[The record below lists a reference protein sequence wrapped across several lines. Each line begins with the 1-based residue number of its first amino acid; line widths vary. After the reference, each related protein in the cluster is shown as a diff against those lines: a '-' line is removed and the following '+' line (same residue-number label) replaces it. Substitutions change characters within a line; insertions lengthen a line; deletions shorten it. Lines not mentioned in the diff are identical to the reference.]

1 MSLLVLAL
9 GYLLGS
15 IPFSYIIARLV
26 RGIDI
31 RAVGTGNVG
40 AHNVMWEVGRIAGLA
55 ALCLDTG
62 KGAGAVLLA
71 RGLGAD
77 GWTTVACGLVAV
89 VGHIFPLW
97 LGFRG
102 GGGMATSLGI
112 GLTLLPLEG
121 SICLAFFLVLYLVV
135 THNIAFSA
143 GVVLVLASLLAWAFD
158 RELPLRLA
166 PLMLAAVMLVPQL
179 PGVVRLWR
187 EADDKRALILD
198 EFIFD
203 RDARI

>member
-1 MSLLVLAL
+1 MNLPALAV

-31 RAVGTGNVG
+31 RTVGTGNVG
-40 AHNVMWEVGRIAGLA
+40 GHNVMLEVGRIAGLA
-55 ALCLDTG
+55 ALCLDAG

-77 GWTTVACGLVAV
+77 GWTTVACGVAAV
-89 VGHIFPLW
+89 AGHIFPLW
-97 LGFRG
+97 LAFRG
-102 GGGMATSLGI
+102 GGGMATSLGV

-121 SICLAFFLVLYLVV
+121 GICLALFLVLYLAV
-135 THNIAFSA
+135 TRNIAFSA
-143 GVVLVLASLLAWAFD
+143 GVALLRASPLAWAFG
-158 RELPLRLA
+158 RELPLSLA
-166 PLMLAAVMLVPQL
+166 SLMLAALMLLHQL
-179 PGVVRLWR
+179 PEVLRMWR
-187 EADDKRALILD
+187 EAEDKRALILNK
-198 EFIFD
+198 FILD